1 MKTFAELIIQET
13 DITKA
18 REEVLNET
26 LKIQSKLI
34 HFKNEFNKLKSERDE
49 NLKRMEEMVEDKNA
63 LEDKLYR

>member
-1 MKTFAELIIQET
+1 MKTFAELTIQET
-13 DITKA
+13 DIAKA

-34 HFKNEFNKLKSERDE
+34 HFENEFNKLKSERDE

>member
-13 DITKA
+13 DIAKA

-34 HFKNEFNKLKSERDE
+34 HFENEFNKLKSERNE
-49 NLKRMEEMVEDKNA
+49 NLKRMEEMVKDKNA
-63 LEDKLYR
+63 LEDKFYR

>member
-34 HFKNEFNKLKSERDE
+34 HFENEFNKLKSERDE